1 METASILQV
10 IPGFKPDVDGMGDF
24 SRRLGTALWEK
35 HSIRSHYV
43 VFRKPHLPLDAGEIA
58 PNTISYPS
66 AATPALL
73 LNHIEDL
80 KKTRNFDAILV
91 HYGPYSYSPLGRPKA
106 FGKILDTLSK
116 SSNLGIFFHE
126 LYASGKPWKRAFW
139 TNREQKR
146 CVVGL
151 LRYATIAFT
160 SNSEYMQK
168 LENLNTT
175 ASQIVKIPV
184 VSNIGEPLLLPS
196 LSERMRQLIIFG
208 QIANRTRLYKEHKET
223 LETICRLLNIHTV
236 IDVGSGSS
244 TLIPSRLDRAVVRS
258 VGWMDDQQL
267 SILLSESIA
276 GAIGYWP
283 DVWEKS
289 GVIAAYQAH
298 GMIPVLIPLESRR
311 TQIPSFVPYVVV
323 EDLLKV
329 ATKDGSIPIE
339 QMQSISDA
347 SHDYYLRNQSVY
359 RCAEVIAS
367 SFINRHAHMENSRSL
382 LDQQ

>member
-1 METASILQV
+1 
-10 IPGFKPDVDGMGDF
+10 
-24 SRRLGTALWEK
+24 
-35 HSIRSHYV
+35 
-43 VFRKPHLPLDAGEIA
+43 
-58 PNTISYPS
+58 
-66 AATPALL
+66 
-73 LNHIEDL
+73 
-80 KKTRNFDAILV
+80 
-91 HYGPYSYSPLGRPKA
+91 
-106 FGKILDTLSK
+106 
-116 SSNLGIFFHE
+116 
-126 LYASGKPWKRAFW
+126 
-139 TNREQKR
+139 
-146 CVVGL
+146 
-151 LRYATIAFT
+151 
-160 SNSEYMQK
+160 
-168 LENLNTT
+168 
-175 ASQIVKIPV
+175 
-184 VSNIGEPLLLPS
+184 
-196 LSERMRQLIIFG
+196 
-208 QIANRTRLYKEHKET
+208 
-223 LETICRLLNIHTV
+223 
-236 IDVGSGSS
+236 
-244 TLIPSRLDRAVVRS
+244 
-258 VGWMDDQQL
+258 MDDQQL